1 MRLQGKE
8 TERKKETERE
18 TERLKR
24 EMEIEMK
31 KERERYAQ
39 RERQTRAAKEFNFD
53 QAAKLKQRHLAARGG
68 DRARSLLAVAFGR
81 KKARNVQRKVKKE
94 TDGMERE
101 GKGVRGS
108 ERERM

>member
-31 KERERYAQ
+31 KEREIWTE
-39 RERQTRAAKEFNFD
+39 REREARAAKEFNFD

-68 DRARSLLAVAFGR
+68 DRARSLLAVAL
-81 KKARNVQRKVKKE
+81 AVKRLEMYKE
-94 TDGMERE
+94 R
-101 GKGVRGS
+101 
-108 ERERM
+108 